1 MSDADMIQFK
11 EEIKD
16 VVTPEN
22 QISYAVAIAEM
33 FRTYLTPDQA
43 ELLKAKVKE
52 FAKLKELLI
61 LVVMLQKKKVKMD
74 ELKLS

>member
-1 MSDADMIQFK
+1 M
-11 EEIKD
+11 
-16 VVTPEN
+16 
-22 QISYAVAIAEM
+22 
-33 FRTYLTPDQA
+33 TPDEA
-43 ELLKAKVKE
+43 EALKGKVKE